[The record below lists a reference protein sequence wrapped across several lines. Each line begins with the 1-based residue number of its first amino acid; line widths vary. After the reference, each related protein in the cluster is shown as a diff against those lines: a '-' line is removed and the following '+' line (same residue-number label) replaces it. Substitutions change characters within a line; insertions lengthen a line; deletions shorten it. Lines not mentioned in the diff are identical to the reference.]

1 MTVLLL
7 LVACMLT
14 TGSAINRRHWDE
26 GELCPLYL
34 SVQPRLTFFFLHFS
48 LLPFSFLPS
57 LFLFD
62 SLSAFLA
69 FLAFLATYSTAEKTH
84 DKGANHASQTE
95 AALQSLQKDDAIEG
109 DQRVALSADLV
120 FILDVS
126 SSVTSAGCNNVGQ
139 YNARLIKFMQAT
151 VSTYGR

>member
-1 MTVLLL
+1 MSTVSICTAH
-7 LVACMLT
+7 V
-14 TGSAINRRHWDE
+14 D
-26 GELCPLYL
+26 
-34 SVQPRLTFFFLHFS
+34 FFFLHFS

-57 LFLFD
+57 LSLFD
-62 SLSAFLA
+62 SLSA

-126 SSVTSAGCNNVGQ
+126 SSVTNAGCNNVGQ